1 MNISVFIAVLTAA
14 AAHAGW
20 NAVIKGGGTP
30 LVTTA
35 VMTFAAAVVGL
46 PLLAITGLPHAAAWP
61 WAIASVVIHI
71 VYFGCLIETYRYGD
85 MSHVYPIARG
95 GAPLFV
101 ALGGVVL
108 LGEHLSW
115 HAWAGLLLL
124 VGGVLLLSLGGAR
137 GGAPVDPR
145 GVRYALLTAL
155 TICAYTLVDGVGAR
169 QSGNSISYTAAL
181 FVGCGVAML
190 GYLLWRGGRETLT
203 EMSRHWRVGALGG
216 GMQVVSY
223 GIAIW
228 AMTVA
233 PIALV
238 AALRETSVLF
248 GTLIAVFFLK
258 EPLNLVRIV
267 AVALVLGG
275 LLMLRLA

>member
-1 MNISVFIAVLTAA
+1 MNIAVFIAVLTAA

-35 VMTFAAAVVGL
+35 VMTFAAGLVGL

-61 WAIASVVIHI
+61 WAVASVAIHI
-71 VYFGCLIETYRYGD
+71 AYFGCLIETYRYGD

-115 HAWAGLLLL
+115 HGWAGLLLL
-124 VGGVLLLSLGGAR
+124 VGGVLLLSLGGGR
-137 GGAPVDPR
+137 SVHVDPR

-155 TICAYTLVDGVGAR
+155 TICAYTLVDGIGAR
-169 QSGNSISYTAAL
+169 HSGNSISYTAAL
-181 FVGCGVAML
+181 FVGCGVVML
-190 GYLLWRGGRETLT
+190 GYLLWRGGRETFA
-203 EMSRHWRVGALGG
+203 EMPRYWRVGAIGG

-238 AALRETSVLF
+238 AALRETSVVF

-258 EPLNLVRIV
+258 ERLNPVRIA
-267 AVALVLGG
+267 AVVLVLGG
-275 LLMLRLA
+275 LLLLRLA

>member
-1 MNISVFIAVLTAA
+1 MNIGVFIAVLAAA

-20 NAVIKGGGTP
+20 NAAIKGGGKP

-61 WAIASVVIHI
+61 WAVASVVIHI
-71 VYFGCLIETYRYGD
+71 AYFGCLIETYRYGD

-101 ALGGVVL
+101 ALGGVAL

-115 HAWAGLLLL
+115 QGWAGLLLL

-137 GGAPVDPR
+137 SGSVDPR

-169 QSGNSISYTAAL
+169 HSGNSVSYTAAL

-190 GYLLWRGGRETLT
+190 GYLLWRGGRETFT
-203 EMSRHWRVGALGG
+203 EMPRHWRVGALGG
-216 GMQVVSY
+216 GMQVLSY

-258 EPLNLVRIV
+258 EPLNPVRIA
-267 AVALVLGG
+267 AVVLVVGG